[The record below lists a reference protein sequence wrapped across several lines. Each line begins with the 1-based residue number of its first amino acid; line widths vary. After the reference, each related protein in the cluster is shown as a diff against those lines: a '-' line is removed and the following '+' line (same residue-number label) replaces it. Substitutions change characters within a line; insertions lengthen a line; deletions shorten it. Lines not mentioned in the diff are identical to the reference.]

1 MGWINWALRLV
12 VGGGSVGAVLLGL
25 IYVFQEKL
33 LYVPRIPGVPDYD
46 QSLVPSKWGFEEE
59 DVWLK
64 AEDGTKL
71 HAWLLVPRGWTKD
84 QLKERPVLL
93 FFQENAGNMSH
104 RLPFLRLIAQQL
116 QVSIFAP
123 SYRGYGMSEGKP
135 NQHGLQLDAQA
146 ALSHLLARDD
156 INRQHIVVFGR
167 SLGGAVAIHLA
178 AQNQDKIKALVVENT
193 FLSVEDMVSQVL
205 PPLGAVI
212 GNGKP
217 LNFLVTNKWKNL
229 TEITRLTELPMLLMA
244 SVHDEMVPFK
254 QMKQLRKAVRSKH
267 CVWAEFPDAMHM
279 DAYDANK
286 ELYWPAMREFM
297 AKHVLS

>member
-1 MGWINWALRLV
+1 
-12 VGGGSVGAVLLGL
+12 
-25 IYVFQEKL
+25 
-33 LYVPRIPGVPDYD
+33 
-46 QSLVPSKWGFEEE
+46 
-59 DVWLK
+59 
-64 AEDGTKL
+64 
-71 HAWLLVPRGWTKD
+71 
-84 QLKERPVLL
+84 
-93 FFQENAGNMSH
+93 MSH